1 MAIKNL
7 IGKSAKAEE
16 TKAETEASARPRVL
30 PVARTVAPATAID
43 ATTQLTGKL
52 RCKETLRIDGRVK
65 GEVRSEKTVIVGEGA
80 VVEAAIQADAVVI
93 AGEVK
98 GDIAAKRKITLERT
112 ARVAGELCT
121 PGIVIE
127 EGAKVEGR
135 IVIGADERS
144 AANKQ
149 PASTARTTAPSSP
162 AASSNGRRAAVG

>member
-16 TKAETEASARPRVL
+16 TKAGAEASARARVL
-30 PVARTVAPATAID
+30 PTPRTVAPATAID
-43 ATTQLTGKL
+43 ATTHLTGKL
-52 RCKETLRIDGRVK
+52 RCKEALRIDGRVK
-65 GEVRSEKTVIVGEGA
+65 GEVRSEKSVIIGEGA
-80 VVEAAIQADAVVI
+80 VVEAAIHADAVVI

-112 ARVAGELCT
+112 ARVSGELCT

-135 IVIGADERS
+135 IVIGADEHS

-149 PASTARTTAPSSP
+149 PSTARTTAPSSP
-162 AASSNGRRAAVG
+162 AASANGRRAAVG

>member
-1 MAIKNL
+1 MTIKNL

-16 TKAETEASARPRVL
+16 TKAEAEASARPRVL
-30 PVARTVAPATAID
+30 PVARTVSPATAID
-43 ATTQLTGKL
+43 ATTQITGKL

-65 GEVRSEKTVIVGEGA
+65 GEVRSDKSVIVGEGA
-80 VVEAAIQADAVVI
+80 VVDAAIQADSVVI

-127 EGAKVEGR
+127 EGAQVEGR
-135 IVIGADERS
+135 IVIGAEQRPAATARKS
-144 AANKQ
+144 AAV
-149 PASTARTTAPSSP
+149 SP
-162 AASSNGRRAAVG
+162 AAPSNGRRALAG